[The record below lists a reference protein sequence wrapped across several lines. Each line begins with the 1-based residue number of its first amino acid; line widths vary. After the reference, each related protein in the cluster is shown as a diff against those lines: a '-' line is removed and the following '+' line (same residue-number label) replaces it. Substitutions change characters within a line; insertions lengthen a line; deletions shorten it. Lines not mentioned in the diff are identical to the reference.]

1 MDWIRLPLHQEEEEE
16 ENLGD
21 TKGPVSGRNCAPPL
35 HPPSSSVAPE
45 TNVESLLIL
54 ILHLQSVWKQMWS
67 PSSFS
72 CSSSFPLSSECLETN
87 MESFLLLLSSIFIM
101 SGGKHGGHLFL
112 LHLHLHCLETNLD
125 SLLLF
130 LLHLQSVRK
139 QAWSP
144 SSSSSL
150 CAERLIGSET
160 VGFDAFCESQTRR

>member
-21 TKGPVSGRNCAPPL
+21 TKGPISGQNCAPPP

-112 LHLHLHCLETNLD
+112 LPPPPSPSLSGNKSGLPPPPPPSVCLET
-125 SLLLF
+125 SMESFFLLLF
-130 LLHLQSVRK
+130 V
-139 QAWSP
+139 
-144 SSSSSL
+144 
-150 CAERLIGSET
+150 C
-160 VGFDAFCESQTRR
+160 